1 MPNVVFNIYNR
12 NNTELL
18 PTTGYSLPFEI
29 FKFIPNFASVDNSI
43 SDKKILWNFGDN
55 TISSSL
61 TAFHNYIFPGIY
73 PVTLTVF
80 DSAGNGSLSTYLSTI
95 VIQNLINDT
104 LILTTSQQLIQ
115 KSGETN
121 LPIYL
126 TRFNSIQ
133 TSLSTS
139 NTIINLAV
147 SGNKSPFFDM
157 GEYDTDKYAH
167 LKPSA
172 KFFIET
178 SAGFTVVDAV
188 TTTNDFIYATPN
200 INSASISTSAT
211 VGSYLAGSSGQAIFY
226 YVEDYKL

>member
-1 MPNVVFNIYNR
+1 MPNVLFNIYNR

-18 PTTGYSLPFEI
+18 PATGYSLPFEI
-29 FKFIPNFASVDNSI
+29 FKFIPNFTSVGNSI

-55 TISSSL
+55 VMSSSL
-61 TAFHNYIFPGIY
+61 TAFHSYEFPGIY

-95 VIQNLINDT
+95 IIQNLINDN
-104 LILTTSQQLIQ
+104 LVLTTSQQLIL

-126 TRFNSIQ
+126 TRYNSYQ
-133 TSLSTS
+133 TSVSGL

-147 SGNKSPFFDM
+147 SGNQSPFFDM
-157 GEYDTDKYAH
+157 QEYDSDKYAH

-172 KFFIET
+172 KFFINT
-178 SAGFTVVDAV
+178 TAGFTVVNAV
-188 TTTNDFIYATPN
+188 TTTNDFIYATPGF
-200 INSASISTSAT
+200 SSVRLSTSAT
-211 VGSYLAGSSGQAIFY
+211 QGSYLAGSSGTAIFY
-226 YVEDYKL
+226 YVEDFWI